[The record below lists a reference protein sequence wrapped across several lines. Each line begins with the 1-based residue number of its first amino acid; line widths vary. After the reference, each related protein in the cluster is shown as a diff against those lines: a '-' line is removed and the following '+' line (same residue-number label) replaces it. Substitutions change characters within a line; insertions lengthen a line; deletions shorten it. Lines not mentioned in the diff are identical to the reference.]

1 MFILLNRYLKPLDE
15 VDRVLPEHRRFQD
28 AMYAA
33 GIFIVSGR
41 FEPRTGGATLARAE
55 SREAI
60 EALLRDDPFV
70 REGVTEYQIVEF
82 TPTRYSEAFEAALK
96 ASSADT

>member
-28 AMYAA
+28 DMYAR

-41 FEPRTGGATLARAE
+41 FEPRTGGATLAVAPDRAT
-55 SREAI
+55 I

-70 REGVTEYQIVEF
+70 RAGITEYDVIEF
-82 TPTRYSEAFEAALK
+82 MPTRHSEKFAAALGLPE
-96 ASSADT
+96 

>member
-28 AMYAA
+28 RMYER

-41 FEPRTGGATLARAE
+41 LEPRTGGVTLARAE
-55 SREAI
+55 NRAEI
-60 EALLRDDPFV
+60 ESILRDDPFV
-70 REGVTEYQIVEF
+70 REGVTEYDIVEF
-82 TPTRYSEAFEAALK
+82 TPTRHSEAFTAALGL
-96 ASSADT
+96 